1 MVIPFYL
8 FILLTFNFVLGCL
21 GFPIC
26 LPMQDMSWDAYSI
39 PVSERSPGG
48 GNGNPLHSSC
58 LDNPMDRTTWQ
69 GAIHEAVKSDT
80 TKQLSMQGYLI
91 NNVVII
97 SDDQQSDSVIHIH
110 VLVPATHHPRQT
122 PLPSRLP
129 YDIEQN
135 SLCSTVGPCWLSIL
149 KIAVC
154 TRLSQTLHLLLPF
167 PYPGPVT
174 MSSLSLWVCFV
185 NKLICIMSFK
195 ILHIRDIINIWIS
208 LSLSDLVC

>member
-1 MVIPFYL
+1 MSFRYTAKWFNYIYVYPFSFRFFSHIGYILWLLNFMVIPFYL

-135 SLCSTVGPCWLSIL
+135 SLCSTVGPPGY
-149 KIAVC
+149 
-154 TRLSQTLHLLLPF
+154 PF
-167 PYPGPVT
+167 
-174 MSSLSLWVCFV
+174 
-185 NKLICIMSFK
+185 
-195 ILHIRDIINIWIS
+195 
-208 LSLSDLVC
+208 